1 MVINMNMSDQE
12 LRYTKFEQI
21 MGKVAPAEF
30 CEWLIKNGF
39 FTAVAS
45 KNHHGNY
52 EGGLF
57 DHSMKVTEI
66 LVNLTKANRLKW
78 QHPRSP
84 VVVGMFHDLCK
95 IDQYKSV
102 VDDPGREMFGGGIQ
116 GRTYKIEYNDNFL
129 IPGHGDKSV
138 MYLASHMKLTEEEV
152 LCIRWHMGAFD
163 NKDNW
168 KYYSAAVRKFPN
180 VLWTHQA
187 DMIASQVEG
196 V

>member
-1 MVINMNMSDQE
+1 MMNRLE
-12 LRYTKFEQI
+12 KFDEI
-21 MGKVAPAEF
+21 MGKYIPDKF
-30 CEWLIKNGF
+30 RTYLIENGF
-39 FTAVAS
+39 FKAPAS
-45 KNHHGNY
+45 KGHHGAE

-57 DHSMKVTEI
+57 DHSYAVAAALKD
-66 LVNLTKANRLKW
+66 LTKANRLKW

-95 IDQYKSV
+95 IDQYRLV
-102 VDDPGREMFGGGIQ
+102 VDDPGREMFGGEIQ
-116 GRTYKIEYNDNFL
+116 GRTIKIEYNDDFL
-129 IPGHGDKSV
+129 IPGHGDKSA

-168 KYYSAAVRKFPN
+168 KYYSASVRKFPN